1 MSKSILSFALCSVLL
16 AISMHGRSQKTIMDP
31 NAQVRQVGAFEAI
44 NISGA
49 FDVIL
54 SQSNETVVVVS
65 ASEPSIRDLITTE
78 VKGNTLYLGYKK
90 SNFNFRSNRKLKAY
104 ISVPNITLIDLAGA
118 SEMRVD
124 GVLKME
130 NLSINLSG
138 ASDFTGT
145 IESKDLKLSSSGSSD
160 FKLSGMVDNLKLL
173 VSGSSDISA
182 FGLTANYCDIT
193 VSGSSAIEITVEK
206 EMMVSI
212 SGSSDITYQGNGVIT
227 KQNLSGK
234 STITKKD

>member
-1 MSKSILSFALCSVLL
+1 MSNSGLLRVLCFAFL
-16 AISMHGRSQKTIMDP
+16 AISIQGWSQKTIMDP

-44 NISGA
+44 NVSGA

-65 ASEPSIRDLITTE
+65 ASEPAIRDLITTE

-104 ISVPNITLIDLAGA
+104 ISVPNITLIDLQGA

-130 NLSINLSG
+130 SLYINLSG
-138 ASDFTGT
+138 SCDFTGT

-160 FKLSGMVDNLKLL
+160 YKLSGLVETMKLL
-173 VSGSSDISA
+173 VSGSSDVSA
-182 FGLTANYCDIT
+182 FGLTVNYCDIT

-234 STITKKD
+234 SSIRKKD